1 MQHGATEDLISQ
13 VDCFETSDLSEAQ
26 KVALRFADVYLSSP
40 ADMTDEL
47 RASLREHFTS
57 AQIVE
62 LVFRL
67 IGWTRN
73 KPMVALGLELD
84 EVRPQLY

>member
-1 MQHGATEDLISQ
+1 LQHGATEDLISQ

-26 KVALRFADVYLSSP
+26 KVVLRFADVFLSSP
-40 ADMTDEL
+40 AELTDEL
-47 RASLREHFTS
+47 RESVRSHFTS

-84 EVRPQLY
+84 EVRHQLY

>member
-1 MQHGATEDLISQ
+1 LQHGASEDLIAQ
-13 VDCFETSDLSEAQ
+13 VDYFETSDLSDAQ
-26 KVALRFADVYLSSP
+26 KAALRFADVYLSSP

-47 RASLREHFTS
+47 RDALQTHFTS

-84 EVRPQLY
+84 EVRHQLY